1 MFQQDA
7 PAMQAFQAW
16 CRQLQSAHSTQARAL
31 QWLAQQI
38 PMETLSQAGARATR
52 AILVQCLPARTA
64 PTTST
69 HAPRIV
75 WRELGH
81 RGQHVRFRAEQ
92 ARRPKR
98 DPCSSQRVEEL
109 HVAHPR
115 SLSHATHSAARWTAS
130 RGLGPPGAHV
140 LSPAGLARRLERGL

>member
-7 PAMQAFQAW
+7 PAMQAFQAK
-16 CRQLQSAHSTQARAL
+16 CRRLQTAHSTQVRAQ
-31 QWLAQQI
+31 QWLARRI
-38 PMETLSQAGARATR
+38 HMETLSQAGARATR

-98 DPCSSQRVEEL
+98 DPCRSQRVEEL
-109 HVAHPR
+109 HVAHPQ
-115 SLSHATHSAARWTAS
+115 SLRHATHSAARWTAS
-130 RGLGPPGAHV
+130 RGLGPPGARALQLV
-140 LSPAGLARRLERGL
+140 GGALRLGAEL